1 MGKKLTIGIVTMN
14 REEQLAEALY
24 SCLRT
29 DLPNETEFVVI
40 DNASTD
46 NTEKIVKEILTNS
59 GYEYYYE
66 KLPENIG
73 CGRGR
78 NYAFSKSCGSY
89 YYSLDDDAVIDEH
102 CKDFFLYAL
111 DILDKNTG
119 IVTLTTQIYD
129 TAWKSNRLD
138 RTSVKLEDD
147 LYECKMFCGG
157 SHFLRR
163 DFFKEAPYFS
173 NRYGYEEIPASLY
186 VVDAG
191 CKNVFCS
198 AIRIIHNPK
207 VNKWNCSDEK
217 NHTLFINECVLQ
229 YVIKSAIYPKMVKPI
244 LYMAYKARCWRHL
257 KHVPNWKQ
265 RTNDLLSQ
273 TKDNAKSLQRI
284 RLRTVIELYKK
295 FGNAIF

>member
-102 CKDFFLYAL
+102 CKDFFYMH
-111 DILDKNTG
+111 
-119 IVTLTTQIYD
+119 LTY
-129 TAWKSNRLD
+129 S
-138 RTSVKLEDD
+138 
-147 LYECKMFCGG
+147 
-157 SHFLRR
+157 
-163 DFFKEAPYFS
+163 
-173 NRYGYEEIPASLY
+173 
-186 VVDAG
+186 
-191 CKNVFCS
+191 
-198 AIRIIHNPK
+198 IRIQ
-207 VNKWNCSDEK
+207 V
-217 NHTLFINECVLQ
+217 
-229 YVIKSAIYPKMVKPI
+229 
-244 LYMAYKARCWRHL
+244 
-257 KHVPNWKQ
+257 
-265 RTNDLLSQ
+265 
-273 TKDNAKSLQRI
+273 
-284 RLRTVIELYKK
+284 
-295 FGNAIF
+295 

>member
-46 NTEKIVKEILTNS
+46 NTEKVVREILTNS

-78 NYAFSKSCGSY
+78 NYAFSKSRGLY

-102 CKDFFLYAL
+102 CKKFFLYAL

-119 IVTLTTQIYD
+119 IVTLTTQISRD
-129 TAWKSNRLD
+129 LKTSSEDRKSTRLN
-138 RTSVKLEDD
+138 S
-147 LYECKMFCGG
+147 
-157 SHFLRR
+157 SHNNQSRM
-163 DFFKEAPYFS
+163 PS
-173 NRYGYEEIPASLY
+173 
-186 VVDAG
+186 
-191 CKNVFCS
+191 S
-198 AIRIIHNPK
+198 A
-207 VNKWNCSDEK
+207 
-217 NHTLFINECVLQ
+217 
-229 YVIKSAIYPKMVKPI
+229 
-244 LYMAYKARCWRHL
+244 
-257 KHVPNWKQ
+257 
-265 RTNDLLSQ
+265 
-273 TKDNAKSLQRI
+273 
-284 RLRTVIELYKK
+284 
-295 FGNAIF
+295 